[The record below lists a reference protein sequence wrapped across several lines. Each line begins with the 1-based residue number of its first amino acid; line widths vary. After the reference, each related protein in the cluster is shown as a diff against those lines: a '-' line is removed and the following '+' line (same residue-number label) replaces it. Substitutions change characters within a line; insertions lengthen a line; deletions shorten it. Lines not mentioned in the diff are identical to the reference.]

1 MAKKEQVETTSIT
14 MTYPELL
21 PQAVQFSSNYMLY
34 DDAYVAVYFIQN
46 LASVQ
51 HLAWLSNINA
61 LPLTYS
67 LWVVPYSDIQR
78 YRRQLTSFQ
87 NNIHATLE
95 NPRNADISRSTL
107 QEKLSAIESVLYA
120 LDHGER
126 PMNMS
131 ILLFISVPLSVNTK
145 EFRTDITSY
154 IQDIKQK
161 LAAIGGIQL
170 YALPG
175 TQADMLYS
183 VLPFGYI
190 EKDLQR
196 YSSFFF
202 TNGQIAT
209 SFPFTKRS
217 IFMRHGIIM
226 GHTIGTLGSKNEMQD
241 IVAINKWIDYYQKK
255 YPEEAKQPTK
265 EEQSLTN
272 ANMVILGSPGMG
284 KSYATKLYM
293 LREYLKGARIIVID
307 PEAEYTR
314 IAQIIGGRVINAG
327 SGQWGVNP
335 FEIRDVRSALAD
347 EEELRQSDPASAARA
362 RVETILQLLLPPSIL
377 PREGDIAHIVSYLYR
392 EKGINMDANKVK
404 NYELQYTDYPT
415 LQDFI
420 DAARDPDIN
429 NNEQLAKDV
438 AVMEPYIK
446 FFLPS
451 SQKLDLSQDVF
462 IVFDIHD
469 ISQQAE
475 SVRKAIYYNILQWIW
490 DYIRRDR
497 KEKTV
502 LAADEAWLLID
513 PEHPDTIGFLNE
525 MSKRLR
531 KYSGSLWMITQ
542 NLKDFLQSDVF
553 KNKVEN
559 ILGNSAV
566 KLFFRQPETDI
577 PYIQSLYTLSE
588 TEMNLLQSME
598 RGQALLIAGNTH
610 MHIQVEASPFEDMV
624 ISGRL

>member
-265 EEQSLTN
+265 EEQSITN

-314 IAQIIGGRVINAG
+314 IAQTIGGRVINAG

-502 LAADEAWLLID
+502 LVADEAWLLID

-559 ILGNSAV
+559 ILGNSAI

-577 PYIQSLYTLSE
+577 PYVQSLYTLSE

>member
-67 LWVVPYSDIQR
+67 LWVVSYSDIQR

-87 NNIHATLE
+87 NNIHAALE

-314 IAQIIGGRVINAG
+314 IAQTIGGRVINAG

-429 NNEQLAKDV
+429 NNEQIAKDV

-531 KYSGSLWMITQ
+531 KYSSSLWMITQ

-559 ILGNSAV
+559 ILGNSAI

-577 PYIQSLYTLSE
+577 PYVQSLYTLSE

>member
-314 IAQIIGGRVINAG
+314 IAQTIGGRVINAG

-362 RVETILQLLLPPSIL
+362 RVETILQLLLPPFIL

-502 LAADEAWLLID
+502 LVADEAWLLID

-559 ILGNSAV
+559 ILGNSAI

-577 PYIQSLYTLSE
+577 PYVQSLYTLSE

>member
-78 YRRQLTSFQ
+78 YRRQLASFQ

-314 IAQIIGGRVINAG
+314 IAQTIGGRVINAG

-502 LAADEAWLLID
+502 LVADEAWLLID

-559 ILGNSAV
+559 ILGNSAI

-577 PYIQSLYTLSE
+577 PYVQSLYTLSE

>member
-314 IAQIIGGRVINAG
+314 IAQTIGGRVINAG

-502 LAADEAWLLID
+502 LVADEAWLLID

-531 KYSGSLWMITQ
+531 
-542 NLKDFLQSDVF
+542 
-553 KNKVEN
+553 N
-559 ILGNSAV
+559 IVVRYG
-566 KLFFRQPETDI
+566 
-577 PYIQSLYTLSE
+577 
-588 TEMNLLQSME
+588 
-598 RGQALLIAGNTH
+598 
-610 MHIQVEASPFEDMV
+610 
-624 ISGRL
+624 

>member
-314 IAQIIGGRVINAG
+314 IAQTIGGRVINAG

-438 AVMEPYIK
+438 AVIEPYIK

-502 LAADEAWLLID
+502 LVADEAWLLID

-559 ILGNSAV
+559 ILGNSAI

>member
-226 GHTIGTLGSKNEMQD
+226 GHTIGILGSKNEMQD

-314 IAQIIGGRVINAG
+314 IAQTIGGRVINAG

-347 EEELRQSDPASAARA
+347 EEEVRQSDPASAARA

-392 EKGINMDANKVK
+392 EKGINMDASKVK

-502 LAADEAWLLID
+502 LVADEAWLLID

-559 ILGNSAV
+559 ILGNSAI

-577 PYIQSLYTLSE
+577 PYVQSLYTLSE

>member
-314 IAQIIGGRVINAG
+314 IAQTIGGRVINAG

-531 KYSGSLWMITQ
+531 KYSSSLWMITQ

-559 ILGNSAV
+559 ILGNSAI

-577 PYIQSLYTLSE
+577 PYVQSLYTLSE

>member
-314 IAQIIGGRVINAG
+314 IAQTIGGRVINAG

-531 KYSGSLWMITQ
+531 KYSSSLWMITQ

-559 ILGNSAV
+559 ILGNSAI

-577 PYIQSLYTLSE
+577 PYVQSLYTLSE
-588 TEMNLLQSME
+588 TEMSLLQSME

>member
-314 IAQIIGGRVINAG
+314 IAQTIGGRVINAG

-559 ILGNSAV
+559 ILGNSAI

-577 PYIQSLYTLSE
+577 PYVQSLYTLSE

>member
-51 HLAWLSNINA
+51 YLAWLSNINA

-67 LWVVPYSDIQR
+67 VWVVPYSDIQR

-314 IAQIIGGRVINAG
+314 IAQTIGGRVINAG

-502 LAADEAWLLID
+502 LVADEAWLLID

-559 ILGNSAV
+559 ILGNSAI

>member
-67 LWVVPYSDIQR
+67 LWVVPYSDVQR

-87 NNIHATLE
+87 NNIHAALE

-314 IAQIIGGRVINAG
+314 IAQTIGGRVINAG

-502 LAADEAWLLID
+502 LVADEAWLLID

-559 ILGNSAV
+559 ILGNSAI

-577 PYIQSLYTLSE
+577 PYVQSLYTLSE

>member
-314 IAQIIGGRVINAG
+314 IAQTIGGRVINAG

-490 DYIRRDR
+490 DYIRKDR

-559 ILGNSAV
+559 ILGNSAI

>member
-314 IAQIIGGRVINAG
+314 IAQTIGGRVINAG

-502 LAADEAWLLID
+502 LVADEAWLLID

-559 ILGNSAV
+559 ILGNSAI

-577 PYIQSLYTLSE
+577 PYVQSLYTLSE